1 MKHLILILVFFITS
15 CSPPE
20 PGTDEWFK
28 DKYKELLKAD
38 PEVTLSLEEFKD
50 IFLSQPSEEV
60 SDKELM
66 EKHSIRFWLKD
77 DNLLPESEDTM
88 TKAQTYIR
96 TLKLCSAN
104 FAVMYANMEA
114 GLKYGKTITGLD
126 DVDEISRLSDEH
138 KNHAYYFGTKAMDV
152 HFNVTN
158 EAADTA
164 INEEIW
170 LIQDEINQINLDENF
185 QALLDSNAEIC
196 VMVRNQNPNNKDYI
210 FNE

>member
-66 EKHSIRFWLKD
+66 EEHSKRFWIKD
-77 DNLLPESEDTM
+77 DN
-88 TKAQTYIR
+88 
-96 TLKLCSAN
+96 
-104 FAVMYANMEA
+104 
-114 GLKYGKTITGLD
+114 
-126 DVDEISRLSDEH
+126 
-138 KNHAYYFGTKAMDV
+138 
-152 HFNVTN
+152 
-158 EAADTA
+158 
-164 INEEIW
+164 
-170 LIQDEINQINLDENF
+170 
-185 QALLDSNAEIC
+185 
-196 VMVRNQNPNNKDYI
+196 
-210 FNE
+210 